1 MFDKERATR
10 AVRFIELLKHT
21 KGQWAGRP
29 FKLLDWQR
37 DKVVEPIFGNVDENG
52 NRTIRKAYVEIP
64 KKNGKSELAAAIALY
79 LLFADG
85 EYGAEIYSAACD
97 REQASIVFNVAANM
111 VRQDAT
117 LSKKLKVLDSTKR
130 ILYREKNSY
139 YHVLSADSYTKHGYN
154 THGVIFDELH
164 AQPNRD
170 LWDVLT
176 EGAGD
181 ARTQPLIFAITT
193 AGYDKHSVC
202 YEVHEY
208 AEKVQKGV
216 IEDEHFLPV
225 LYGLP
230 EDEDWTKEE
239 NWYKVNPSLDKTITI
254 DKLRDAFKEAQEIPA
269 KQNLFRRLRLNQ
281 WTAQETR
288 WLDLK
293 FWDHCPKI
301 RDMDRLN
308 GRLCYAGLDLAS
320 SIDIAAFVLV
330 FPDEMGFFDVVPY
343 MWVPE
348 DRIQERVHTD
358 KVPYDAWVRDGHLIA
373 TEGNVIHYDR
383 IEADIEELGKR
394 YNIAEIGFDRW
405 GAVQISQ
412 HLSDMG
418 FTVVPFGQGFKD
430 MSPPTK
436 EFQKLI
442 MSQKIR
448 HNANPVMRWMFD
460 NIAIRTDPAE
470 NVKMD
475 KSRSTERIDGMVAT
489 VMGLGRAIV
498 NAGESVYAERG
509 VITL

>member
-1 MFDKERATR
+1 
-10 AVRFIELLKHT
+10 
-21 KGQWAGRP
+21 
-29 FKLLDWQR
+29 
-37 DKVVEPIFGNVDENG
+37 
-52 NRTIRKAYVEIP
+52 
-64 KKNGKSELAAAIALY
+64 
-79 LLFADG
+79 
-85 EYGAEIYSAACD
+85 
-97 REQASIVFNVAANM
+97 
-111 VRQDAT
+111 
-117 LSKKLKVLDSTKR
+117 
-130 ILYREKNSY
+130 
-139 YHVLSADSYTKHGYN
+139 
-154 THGVIFDELH
+154 
-164 AQPNRD
+164 
-170 LWDVLT
+170 
-176 EGAGD
+176 
-181 ARTQPLIFAITT
+181 
-193 AGYDKHSVC
+193 
-202 YEVHEY
+202 
-208 AEKVQKGV
+208 
-216 IEDEHFLPV
+216 
-225 LYGLP
+225 
-230 EDEDWTKEE
+230 
-239 NWYKVNPSLDKTITI
+239 
-254 DKLRDAFKEAQEIPA
+254 
-269 KQNLFRRLRLNQ
+269 
-281 WTAQETR
+281 
-288 WLDLK
+288 
-293 FWDHCPKI
+293 
-301 RDMDRLN
+301 MDRLN